1 VRIYEKY
8 LPVNSAPHGLGLYLQ
23 INCKPL
29 KFVRFVSLF
38 FITVGCLNEP
48 DCLITS
54 TNLAKIAFVNG
65 KNIREITFDEIR
77 VSGLDKIYYENAKVS
92 SVQLPVNPETT
103 EITFTFAF
111 ENRVE
116 TLHLKYKTSVQ
127 IISDKCG
134 AFTNYG
140 DLEIIESSFTDT
152 QVVDNQLSTN
162 ATVNIQI
169 SGD

>member
-1 VRIYEKY
+1 MGMDYICT
-8 LPVNSAPHGLGLYLQ
+8 

-38 FITVGCLNEP
+38 LITVGCLNEP

-54 TNLAKIAFVNG
+54 TNLTKISFVNG
-65 KNIREITFDEIR
+65 KNVREIKFDEIR
-77 VSGLDKIYYENAKVS
+77 VSGLDKIYYEDAKVS
-92 SVQLPVNPETT
+92 SVQLPLNPEMT
-103 EITFTFAF
+103 EITFTFTF
-111 ENRVE
+111 EGRVE
-116 TLHLKYKTSVQ
+116 TLHLRYTTTVQ

-152 QVVDNQLSTN
+152 QVVANQLSTN
-162 ATVNIQI
+162 ATVNIQL
-169 SGD
+169 SVD

>member
-1 VRIYEKY
+1 MGMDYICT
-8 LPVNSAPHGLGLYLQ
+8 

-48 DCLITS
+48 DCIITS

-111 ENRVE
+111 EGRVE
-116 TLHLKYKTSVQ
+116 TIHLRYKTSVQ

-140 DLEIIESSFTDT
+140 DLEIIDTTFTET
-152 QVVDNQLSTN
+152 EIVANQLSTN

-169 SGD
+169 SVD

>member
-1 VRIYEKY
+1 MGMDYICT
-8 LPVNSAPHGLGLYLQ
+8 
-23 INCKPL
+23 INCEPL
-29 KFVRFVSLF
+29 KVVRFISLF

-48 DCLITS
+48 DCIITS

-65 KNIREITFDEIR
+65 KNIREITFDEIQ
-77 VSGLDKIYYENAKVS
+77 VSDLDKIYYENAKVS

-111 ENRVE
+111 EGRVE
-116 TLHLKYKTSVQ
+116 TLHLRYKTSVQ

-134 AFTNYG
+134 AFTNYV

-152 QVVDNQLSTN
+152 QVVANQLSTN

-169 SGD
+169 SVD

>member
-1 VRIYEKY
+1 MGMDYICT
-8 LPVNSAPHGLGLYLQ
+8 
-23 INCKPL
+23 INCEPL
-29 KFVRFVSLF
+29 KFVRFISLF

-48 DCLITS
+48 DCIITS

-65 KNIREITFDEIR
+65 KNIREITFDEIQ

-111 ENRVE
+111 EGRVE
-116 TLHLKYKTSVQ
+116 TLHLRYKTSVQ
-127 IISDKCG
+127 IISDSCG

-140 DLEIIESSFTDT
+140 DLEIIDTTFTEIEI
-152 QVVDNQLSTN
+152 VANQLSTN

-169 SGD
+169 SVD

>member
-1 VRIYEKY
+1 MGMDYICT
-8 LPVNSAPHGLGLYLQ
+8 

-38 FITVGCLNEP
+38 LITVGCLNEP

-54 TNLAKIAFVNG
+54 TNLTKISFVNG
-65 KNIREITFDEIR
+65 KNVREIKFDEIR
-77 VSGLDKIYYENAKVS
+77 VSGLDKIYYEDAKVS
-92 SVQLPVNPETT
+92 SVQLPLNPEMT
-103 EITFTFAF
+103 EITFTFTF
-111 ENRVE
+111 EGRVE
-116 TLHLKYKTSVQ
+116 TLHLRYNTTVQ

-134 AFTNYG
+134 AFTNYV

-152 QVVDNQLSTN
+152 QVVANQLSTN

-169 SGD
+169 SVD

>member
-1 VRIYEKY
+1 MGMDYICT
-8 LPVNSAPHGLGLYLQ
+8 
-23 INCKPL
+23 INCEPL
-29 KFVRFVSLF
+29 KVVRFISLF

-48 DCLITS
+48 DCIITS

-65 KNIREITFDEIR
+65 KNIREITFDEIQ

-111 ENRVE
+111 EGRVE
-116 TLHLKYKTSVQ
+116 TLHLRYKTSVQ
-127 IISDKCG
+127 IISDSCG

-140 DLEIIESSFTDT
+140 DLEIIDTTFTEIEI
-152 QVVDNQLSTN
+152 VANQLSTN
-162 ATVNIQI
+162 ATVNIQV
-169 SGD
+169 SVD